1 MKNITFSEEITLEA
15 HNLKNDGNLNNK
27 PYKKILINSK
37 ITPFLLFFSTYLFYF
52 LSLHGCLE
60 GEDIHVSPHLT
71 VKCLKSLKDRFTW
84 KPSDEQMEVLNEVIR
99 NPYLSTA
106 EYNGL
111 IALRE
116 QFKAL

>member
-1 MKNITFSEEITLEA
+1 MKNIAFSEEITLEA

-60 GEDIHVSPHLT
+60 GEDICTSKHS
-71 VKCLKSLKDRFTW
+71 RI
-84 KPSDEQMEVLNEVIR
+84 NYI
-99 NPYLSTA
+99 N
-106 EYNGL
+106 N
-111 IALRE
+111 LRCNY
-116 QFKAL
+116 FNFNNI